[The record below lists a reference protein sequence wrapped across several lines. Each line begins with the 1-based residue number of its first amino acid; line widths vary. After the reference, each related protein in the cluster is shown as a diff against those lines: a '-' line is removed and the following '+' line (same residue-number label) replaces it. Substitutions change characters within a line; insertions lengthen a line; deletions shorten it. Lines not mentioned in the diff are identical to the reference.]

1 LDVRYYLDGMYIV
14 KNICESLIGTLLNI
28 QGKIKSGVNAKKD
41 MVAMGIP
48 SELAPH
54 KHEK

>member
-14 KNICESLIGTLLNI
+14 NNICESLIGTLLNI
-28 QGKIKSGVNAKKD
+28 QGKMKSGVNAKKD
-41 MVAMGIP
+41 MVVMGIP